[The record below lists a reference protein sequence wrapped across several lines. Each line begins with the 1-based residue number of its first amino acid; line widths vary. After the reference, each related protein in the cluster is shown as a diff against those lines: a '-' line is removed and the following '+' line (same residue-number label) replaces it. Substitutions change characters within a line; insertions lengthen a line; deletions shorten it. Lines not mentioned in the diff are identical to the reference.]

1 VTPWGLFLLRRTTVH
16 DLCIFEF
23 RTSNVVAL
31 NFSTVASAFAF
42 PFPTPFGGIVA
53 AFLAAGSSST
63 AASAFAFAFPP
74 FGGILLTRVL
84 PRLLRDSQAHWDQ

>member
-1 VTPWGLFLLRRTTVH
+1 
-16 DLCIFEF
+16 
-23 RTSNVVAL
+23 
-31 NFSTVASAFAF
+31 
-42 PFPTPFGGIVA
+42 
-53 AFLAAGSSST
+53 LAAGSSST